1 MGDKI
6 FVQIA
11 SYRDTQL
18 IPTIDDMLSKAK
30 HPEDL
35 VFGICWQYDETED
48 IHRYDNDDRFRIAKF
63 HYTESEGLG
72 WARNQTNKLYSGE
85 KYTLQIDSHHR
96 FVENWDELVFQD
108 FNQALMISTKPII
121 TTYCTPFETTEDPEN
136 FNPTPCLMSQYEFSG
151 DRLLMSMPFYIQDYK
166 DRNRIIR
173 ARTLS
178 GHFYFTWGSFIN
190 EVPYDPDIYFG
201 GYTEETTMSVRAFTH
216 GYDMFSPH
224 RMVMWHE
231 YTRKYRPKH
240 WDDHGQESKTEKK
253 SGERDAYARNKT
265 RQIFGQENHNMDLGI
280 YGLGTARTLRD
291 YEEYC
296 GIDFSRNLIQD
307 YTLAVKEPP
316 NPLPFEEGFASSD
329 TKVTVE
335 WEGEKFIDASDN
347 SLEMITLGIID
358 KFGTEV
364 YRYDFNPE
372 NHPDVFSLQQ
382 NSWNIKYKHK
392 PGDKM
397 VMYSLSKSVGWS
409 ERYEKEI

>member
-96 FVENWDELVFQD
+96 FVENWDGLVFQD

-178 GHFYFTWGSFIN
+178 GHFYFTWDLLLMRYHTILIFIL
-190 EVPYDPDIYFG
+190 VD
-201 GYTEETTMSVRAFTH
+201 T
-216 GYDMFSPH
+216 
-224 RMVMWHE
+224 
-231 YTRKYRPKH
+231 PK
-240 WDDHGQESKTEKK
+240 
-253 SGERDAYARNKT
+253 
-265 RQIFGQENHNMDLGI
+265 
-280 YGLGTARTLRD
+280 
-291 YEEYC
+291 
-296 GIDFSRNLIQD
+296 
-307 YTLAVKEPP
+307 
-316 NPLPFEEGFASSD
+316 
-329 TKVTVE
+329 
-335 WEGEKFIDASDN
+335 
-347 SLEMITLGIID
+347 
-358 KFGTEV
+358 
-364 YRYDFNPE
+364 
-372 NHPDVFSLQQ
+372 
-382 NSWNIKYKHK
+382 K
-392 PGDKM
+392 P
-397 VMYSLSKSVGWS
+397 
-409 ERYEKEI
+409 R